1 MESQTPGNVSGVLS
15 VGLDPVCIG
24 NAHGS
29 RRVDDAFDAVVVR
42 VHSHS
47 SYAVFVIRDH
57 PSLIADSSYSVT
69 RAMNPTCLIERYN
82 EGWVTVLRAD
92 MESPSVKEPPDYSLI
107 VA

>member
-1 MESQTPGNVSGVLS
+1 MDFKGWDHQFSKGTHDGNHTLAF
-15 VGLDPVCIG
+15 G
-24 NAHGS
+24 NINAN
-29 RRVDDAFDAVVVR
+29 R
-42 VHSHS
+42 VHSHF

-57 PSLIADSSYSVT
+57 PSLIVDSSYSVT

-92 MESPSVKEPPDYSLI
+92 MGSPSVKAPPDYSLI